1 MPDNRSPVPV
11 TLATAANDLLRRLNV
26 TWRRAASRLGS
37 YFFQVPGSARI
48 YLVGAVKEGGDLNS
62 SDAAS
67 RGWAAAPPKQAR
79 EFLGHVVHERLRS

>member
-37 YFFQVPGSARI
+37 LPPEAKGLHPPGVR
-48 YLVGAVKEGGDLNS
+48 
-62 SDAAS
+62 
-67 RGWAAAPPKQAR
+67 
-79 EFLGHVVHERLRS
+79 RS